1 MINILFKSL
10 FTSRRIAAAL
20 LSAAALFAGSAH
32 ALQVGDKAPDFS
44 VISTT
49 GKPVALGDYLGK
61 KNVVL
66 FFYIAAF
73 TDT

>member
-1 MINILFKSL
+1 MTRSIL
-10 FTSRRIAAAL
+10 SRHWLAAAL
-20 LSAAALFAGSAH
+20 LGAAVLFTAPAQ
-32 ALQVGDKAPDFS
+32 AQTLKPGDRAPDFS
-44 VISTT
+44 VMSTT

-61 KNVVL
+61 KNIVL

>member
-1 MINILFKSL
+1 MSWMSL
-10 FTSRRIAAAL
+10 LQRWIAAGL
-20 LSAAALFAGSAH
+20 LGGAALFAGA
-32 ALQVGDKAPDFS
+32 AQAQTLKVGDRAPAFS

-49 GKPVALGDYLGK
+49 GKPVALADFAGK

>member
-1 MINILFKSL
+1 MTTAIRLYSWMTAVL
-10 FTSRRIAAAL
+10 LGAV
-20 LSAAALFAGSAH
+20 LSAAPAQAQSLK
-32 ALQVGDKAPDFS
+32 VGDRAPDFS
-44 VISTT
+44 VISST
-49 GKPVALGDYLGK
+49 GKTIALGDYLGK

>member
-1 MINILFKSL
+1 MT
-10 FTSRRIAAAL
+10 TSFNLHRWLTAGL
-20 LSAAALFAGSAH
+20 LGAAALFAAPAQAQ
-32 ALQVGDKAPDFS
+32 ALKVGDKAPDFS
-44 VISTT
+44 VISST
-49 GKPVALGDYLGK
+49 GKPVALADYLGK

>member
-1 MINILFKSL
+1 M
-10 FTSRRIAAAL
+10 TRRIPLHRWLAAGL
-20 LSAAALFAGSAH
+20 LGMAVLFAPSVQAQ
-32 ALQVGDKAPDFS
+32 ALKVGDKAPDFS

-61 KNVVL
+61 KHVVL

>member
-1 MINILFKSL
+1 MTISFNLL
-10 FTSRRIAAAL
+10 RWLAAAL
-20 LSAAALFAGSAH
+20 LGAAALFAAP
-32 ALQVGDKAPDFS
+32 AQAQTLTVGDKAPDCS
-44 VISTT
+44 VISST
-49 GKPVALGDYLGK
+49 GKPVALADYLGK

>member
-1 MINILFKSL
+1 MITGLRFQHWMAAGL
-10 FTSRRIAAAL
+10 LGIAT
-20 LSAAALFAGSAH
+20 LFAAP
-32 ALQVGDKAPDFS
+32 ALAQSLKVGDKAPDFS
-44 VISTT
+44 VISST

-61 KNVVL
+61 KNVLL

>member
-1 MINILFKSL
+1 MTTGIRLCRWM
-10 FTSRRIAAAL
+10 TAAL
-20 LSAAALFAGSAH
+20 LGVTLFTASAQAQSLK
-32 ALQVGDKAPDFS
+32 VGDKAPDFS
-44 VISTT
+44 VISST

>member
-1 MINILFKSL
+1 MTRTF
-10 FTSRRIAAAL
+10 RMQHWIAAGLLGLAAL
-20 LSAAALFAGSAH
+20 LSTPAQAQAPK
-32 ALQVGDKAPDFS
+32 VGDKAPDFS
-44 VISTT
+44 VISST

>member
-1 MINILFKSL
+1 MKTGIRLYRWM
-10 FTSRRIAAAL
+10 TAAL
-20 LSAAALFAGSAH
+20 LGVTLFTASAQAQSLK
-32 ALQVGDKAPDFS
+32 VGDKAPDFS
-44 VISTT
+44 VISST

>member
-1 MINILFKSL
+1 MITRLQL
-10 FTSRRIAAAL
+10 QHWMAAGL
-20 LSAAALFAGSAH
+20 LGIAALFALPAH
-32 ALQVGDKAPDFS
+32 AQAPKVGDKAPDFS
-44 VISTT
+44 VISST
-49 GKPVALGDYLGK
+49 GKPVALADYLGK

>member
-1 MINILFKSL
+1 MTTGIRLYRWM
-10 FTSRRIAAAL
+10 TAAL
-20 LSAAALFAGSAH
+20 LGVTLSTASAQAQSLK
-32 ALQVGDKAPDFS
+32 VGDKAPDFS
-44 VISTT
+44 VISST

>member
-1 MINILFKSL
+1 MT
-10 FTSRRIAAAL
+10 TSSKLLRRLAAAL
-20 LSAAALFAGSAH
+20 LGAAALFSATAQAQ
-32 ALQVGDKAPDFS
+32 ALKVGDKAPDFS
-44 VISTT
+44 VISST
-49 GKPVALGDYLGK
+49 GKPVALADYFGK

>member
-1 MINILFKSL
+1 MT
-10 FTSRRIAAAL
+10 TSFNLHRWLTAGL
-20 LSAAALFAGSAH
+20 LGVAALFAVPAQ
-32 ALQVGDKAPDFS
+32 AQTLKVGDKAPDFS
-44 VISTT
+44 VVSST
-49 GKPVALGDYLGK
+49 GKPVALADYLGK

>member
-1 MINILFKSL
+1 
-10 FTSRRIAAAL
+10 
-20 LSAAALFAGSAH
+20 
-32 ALQVGDKAPDFS
+32 

-49 GKPVALGDYLGK
+49 GKPVALGDYAGK
-61 KNVVL
+61 KNVVV

>member
-1 MINILFKSL
+1 MSRMSSSL
-10 FTSRRIAAAL
+10 QRWTAAGLLGAAL
-20 LSAAALFAGSAH
+20 LSGTAQAQSLK
-32 ALQVGDKAPDFS
+32 VGDKAPAFS

-49 GKPVALGDYLGK
+49 GKPVSLADYAGK

>member
-1 MINILFKSL
+1 MTRSFNFHRWL
-10 FTSRRIAAAL
+10 AAGL
-20 LSAAALFAGSAH
+20 LGIAALFTAPAQAQ
-32 ALQVGDKAPDFS
+32 ALKVGDKAPDFS
-44 VISTT
+44 VISST
-49 GKPVALGDYLGK
+49 GKPVALADYLGK

>member
-1 MINILFKSL
+1 MSWISL
-10 FTSRRIAAAL
+10 LRRWFVAGFL
-20 LSAAALFAGSAH
+20 GGAALFAGTAQAQSPK
-32 ALQVGDKAPDFS
+32 VGDKAPAFS
-44 VISTT
+44 VISTS
-49 GKPVALGDYLGK
+49 GKPVALADYAGK

>member
-1 MINILFKSL
+1 MTGSIPLYRWF
-10 FTSRRIAAAL
+10 AAGL
-20 LSAAALFAGSAH
+20 LGIAALFAPSVQAQSLK
-32 ALQVGDKAPDFS
+32 AGDKAPDFS
-44 VISTT
+44 IMSTT

-61 KNVVL
+61 KHVVL

>member
-1 MINILFKSL
+1 V
-10 FTSRRIAAAL
+10 TS
-20 LSAAALFAGSAH
+20 S
-32 ALQVGDKAPDFS
+32 
-44 VISTT
+44 T

-61 KNVVL
+61 KNIVL

>member
-1 MINILFKSL
+1 MSRMSL
-10 FTSRRIAAAL
+10 LQRWIAAGL
-20 LSAAALFAGSAH
+20 LGSAALFAGAAH
-32 ALQVGDKAPDFS
+32 AQTLKVGDKAPAFS

-49 GKPVALGDYLGK
+49 GKPVALADFAGK